1 MSGCANAIV
10 PRYPEPE
17 HVTRLVW
24 AVHDMLDAVDAT
36 LPHACPPLVRSA
48 AGALLDAVAAYHRD
62 SGYPE
67 RRPRP
72 EEAA

>member
-10 PRYPEPE
+10 PRHPEPE

-36 LPHACPPLVRSA
+36 LPEFCPPLVRNA
-48 AGALLDAVAAYHRD
+48 AGALLDAVALYHAA

-67 RRPRP
+67 RRPRS
-72 EEAA
+72 EEVA